1 MVMKCKNEKMGYV
14 MPQTTIYTLVGECP
28 ILAGSPP
35 VSTNPSV
42 IPPTEDNEDTDLVP
56 ENWLRDVVYF
66 NVKTNKLPTHEV

>member
-35 VSTNPSV
+35 VSINPIV
-42 IPPTEDNEDTDLVP
+42 IPPTEDDEDTDLVS
-56 ENWLRDVVYF
+56 EN
-66 NVKTNKLPTHEV
+66 

>member
-35 VSTNPSV
+35 VDTTPKV
-42 IPPTEDNEDTDLVP
+42 VTPDVEDDDTILEQ
-56 ENWLRDVVYF
+56 ENWLRDVVYL
-66 NVKTNKLPTHEV
+66 NVKKNKLPTYEV